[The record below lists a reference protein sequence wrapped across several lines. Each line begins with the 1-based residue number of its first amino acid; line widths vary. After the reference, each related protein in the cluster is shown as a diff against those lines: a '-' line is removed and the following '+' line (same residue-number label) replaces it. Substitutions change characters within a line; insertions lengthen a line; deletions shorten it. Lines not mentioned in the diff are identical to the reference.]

1 MPIQWVDTD
10 AANPNLCGNSIKAFN
25 EISPPILDPNIPMF
39 FEFMSLSNLL
49 SKYGINSFS
58 KNFM

>member
-10 AANPNLCGNSIKAFN
+10 AANPNLWGNSIKAFN
-25 EISPPILDPNIPMF
+25 EISPPMLDPNIPIF
-39 FEFMSLSNLL
+39 FELISLSNLS
-49 SKYGINSFS
+49 SKYGISSSS